1 MCLISSLYLRYS
13 GQCEA
18 VKTLNTNT
26 LAAGMAFTVSGLRS
40 LTAQFSQRYGRQS
53 PSLQTLHLVY
63 ALCVLTDLLMRTDQ
77 ADY

>member
-13 GQCEA
+13 GECEA

-40 LTAQFSQRYGRQS
+40 LTAQFSQRYGCQS
-53 PSLQTLHLVY
+53 PSLQTLNSVH
-63 ALCVLTDLLMRTDQ
+63 ALCVFTDQQMRTGQ
-77 ADY
+77 ANF